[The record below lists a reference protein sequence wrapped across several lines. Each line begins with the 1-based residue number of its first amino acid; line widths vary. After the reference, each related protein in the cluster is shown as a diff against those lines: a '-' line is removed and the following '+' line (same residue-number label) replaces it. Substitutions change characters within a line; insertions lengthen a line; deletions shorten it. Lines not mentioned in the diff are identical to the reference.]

1 MDVGKYGEGPTCDL
15 NKLLQQQKDGGCVSA
30 GKTRERS
37 VPVSAQKA
45 HLKEQ
50 ARVPEEEEQVDPD
63 WGDDQADASGPY
75 DPPRGNTQL
84 STVHCFF
91 LYRTVLTLISFFYF
105 NSLFCQQKAFVTLFV
120 Q

>member
-30 GKTRERS
+30 GKTRERT

-50 ARVPEEEEQVDPD
+50 ARVAEEEEQVDPD

-75 DPPRGNTQL
+75 DPSRGNTQL
-84 STVHCFF
+84 SAVQLF
-91 LYRTVLTLISFFYF
+91 LPIWY
-105 NSLFCQQKAFVTLFV
+105 
-120 Q
+120 